1 MITPI
6 KYLLQECELCYVLL
20 GKFQTDQLE
29 SRVGHYRQ
37 LSGSNYLVSVQ
48 GRIGNEK
55 VICHIMG
62 LGAPYRKFQ
71 SQLQ

>member
-1 MITPI
+1 MITLI

-29 SRVGHYRQ
+29 SRFGHYRQ

-48 GRIGNEK
+48 EVRRN
-55 VICHIMG
+55 
-62 LGAPYRKFQ
+62 
-71 SQLQ
+71 